1 MHQKSNYD
9 DWSVLAELKD
19 GQRRGDNYKNGV
31 DAFLEYIV
39 ERAPELEPHVR
50 RYGEERFGMT
60 HEQQLK
66 KQGTVNYKPPANDP
80 LNRTLW
86 LDRAGN
92 KSPGLLDPG
101 FAFEPKTLT
110 YRDRQ
115 TGQTIEKLSS
125 PETFATRHPEAPEGY
140 VFSHNASARP
150 KIRRVGA
157 GGKGRNKG
165 LKEPETFIDPVT
177 GRKKRKGPVSFGM
190 GAPVTE
196 VNRHNAAVA
205 KDMENLGLLADPM
218 YEYGTILP
226 YKKNIVT
233 GENSWA
239 TPDIVR
245 NVVGGL
251 LSLGNTP
258 KTGVYDPNALLDVN
272 AMSPQRQSRLYA
284 LRESL
289 KGRQLVLIEELAL
302 FFDHPVGVSGHPSF
316 FDDIERKL
324 LEVAD
329 IDGALDALNKHH
341 GR

>member
-1 MHQKSNYD
+1 MGKDAGEFLAFGKDQKVIDRKIELLRQVMSPQQRGNGVQQAGYKTFQDFMHQKSNYD

-165 LKEPETFIDPVT
+165 PKEPETFIDPVT

-239 TPDIVR
+239 APDIVR
-245 NVVGGL
+245 NVVGSL

-258 KTGVYDPNALLDVN
+258 KTGVYDPNALLDV
-272 AMSPQRQSRLYA
+272 ML
-284 LRESL
+284 
-289 KGRQLVLIEELAL
+289 
-302 FFDHPVGVSGHPSF
+302 
-316 FDDIERKL
+316 
-324 LEVAD
+324 
-329 IDGALDALNKHH
+329 
-341 GR
+341 